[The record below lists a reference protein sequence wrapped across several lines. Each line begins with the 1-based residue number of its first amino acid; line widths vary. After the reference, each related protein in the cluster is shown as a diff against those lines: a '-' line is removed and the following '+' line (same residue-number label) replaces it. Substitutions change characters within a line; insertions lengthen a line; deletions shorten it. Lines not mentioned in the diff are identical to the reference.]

1 MITGGTPEFEKYA
14 EQVARAQ
21 YVGKAWRLSGLESER
36 GRALNGK
43 VCDCIG
49 LTSCETTSGSGM
61 FSCRLNV
68 VVRLNDVGDANKA
81 ASPTAK
87 SKAIKVKISNIIK
100 VDSDSQDQQH
110 GDAPQLGAKKRARVI
125 ELAEHQM
132 HQTRSEAGGQTD
144 RPDWVHRS
152 AMMEQCL
159 QAFKQG
165 ATLPLRC
172 GDMGTEAQRIIDGSV
187 THANAGMLRMIA
199 GAKPGCVGDGYF
211 RLEETPRGGVEE
223 HRVMS
228 RFGEYMLSGLCVSCQ
243 QRLLETEDD

>member
-1 MITGGTPEFEKYA
+1 
-14 EQVARAQ
+14 
-21 YVGKAWRLSGLESER
+21 
-36 GRALNGK
+36 
-43 VCDCIG
+43 
-49 LTSCETTSGSGM
+49 
-61 FSCRLNV
+61 
-68 VVRLNDVGDANKA
+68 
-81 ASPTAK
+81 
-87 SKAIKVKISNIIK
+87 
-100 VDSDSQDQQH
+100 
-110 GDAPQLGAKKRARVI
+110 
-125 ELAEHQM
+125 
-132 HQTRSEAGGQTD
+132 
-144 RPDWVHRS
+144 
-152 AMMEQCL
+152 MMEQCL

-211 RLEETPRGGVEE
+211 RLEDTPRGGVEE